1 MTNKPLEQHTAELGA
16 LVDMCLDPY
25 KYSLDELARGC
36 CRCDKPGNTLSKEH
50 WYCEEHAPAQ
60 ESERMGDDEYN
71 RRQYERHGPDGGV

>member
-1 MTNKPLEQHTAELGA
+1 MTQDKPLSQHTAELGA

-50 WYCEEHAPAQ
+50 WYCEDHAPAQ
-60 ESERMGDDEYN
+60 ESERMGDAEYD
-71 RRQYERHGPDGGV
+71 RKHGMPNW